1 MQVWGRQDNIQDCN
15 RMSKTDEETIKP
27 WRWSVDNQLVGAF
40 VSGVGWSQHSPR
52 CCGGIRK
59 KKVIVSI
66 PSEFAVYKILGDLRK
81 NTGKAPAEDRMTKC
95 YLLLNW
101 PVGFRHLESLADINI
116 FSTEGDCTFK
126 STAQENI
133 SVCQVS
139 AKPSWKKKDSPDFT
153 SQRPQYPISVSNDK
167 WHLSVDKANGL
178 NHLRTRSCCA
188 EHSCWT
194 SREHLEVRKSLFVQE
209 PSGEKARKQA
219 ALVLVWGQL
228 LIRSWYSGRKELSR
242 QEGSSQARGGAGHS
256 WGWIEPCYGHELCLH
271 ASARSLLFF

>member
-139 AKPSWKKKDSPDFT
+139 AKPSWKKNIQQISPARGPNLQSL
-153 SQRPQYPISVSNDK
+153 SQMINDICQLTK
-167 WHLSVDKANGL
+167 QMASTIWGHGPAVQSTPVEPAEST
-178 NHLRTRSCCA
+178 LR
-188 EHSCWT
+188 W
-194 SREHLEVRKSLFVQE
+194 
-209 PSGEKARKQA
+209 EKASLCKSPLERKPGNKQ
-219 ALVLVWGQL
+219 
-228 LIRSWYSGRKELSR
+228 
-242 QEGSSQARGGAGHS
+242 
-256 WGWIEPCYGHELCLH
+256 P
-271 ASARSLLFF
+271 